1 MKIRLALTLDVTR
14 HRDEPQAE
22 PEPTPERETQLDAW
36 VADAPDR
43 PDAPRI
49 GFASI
54 EKEGA

>member
-14 HRDEPQAE
+14 HRDEPPTE
-22 PEPTPERETQLDAW
+22 PEPAPARETQLDAL

-54 EKEGA
+54 EKEGT